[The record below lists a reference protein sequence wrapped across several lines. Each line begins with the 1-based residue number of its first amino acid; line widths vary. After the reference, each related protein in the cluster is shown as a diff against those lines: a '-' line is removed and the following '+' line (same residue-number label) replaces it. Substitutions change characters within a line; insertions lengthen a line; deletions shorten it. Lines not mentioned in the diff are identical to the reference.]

1 MNAPNMTTTK
11 PRRANLRPPGKCI
24 FCDRPGLTREH
35 MWADWLRNYIQRT
48 MQEHV
53 VGDVTIFPTQQ
64 EETVKRRTGDPH
76 SRRIKCVCRPC
87 NNEWMSQLQEDTKRF
102 LLPMLAGHETVLRK
116 IGQTTLASWITM
128 MVMVSEYIDLD
139 KIAVSA
145 ADRRWFYL
153 NRRPPSHWRIW
164 IGRHGREKYPL
175 FVHNVLSCATEEKF
189 ERSSSNSAAE
199 LNTQTSTI
207 CLGEHLLIHVMSS
220 PTARSIIRRWKLP
233 SGMEGALNQIWPIRN
248 SAVAWPPSLII
259 TDAGIDTL
267 AQQFVIAA
275 VNVLKRRMG
284 TI

>member
-1 MNAPNMTTTK
+1 MAVKGAIASKYRNAGQTSWCRTASMT
-11 PRRANLRPPGKCI
+11 PYQAVRR
-24 FCDRPGLTREH
+24 
-35 MWADWLRNYIQRT
+35 
-48 MQEHV
+48 
-53 VGDVTIFPTQQ
+53 
-64 EETVKRRTGDPH
+64 RRDDE
-76 SRRIKCVCRPC
+76 RRCRPI
-87 NNEWMSQLQEDTKRF
+87 R
-102 LLPMLAGHETVLRK
+102 
-116 IGQTTLASWITM
+116 
-128 MVMVSEYIDLD
+128 
-139 KIAVSA
+139 A